1 MMTELKNSNCIEEY
15 QENGKTKVRIKPF
28 NALIELYD
36 NQIPTGNIKENL
48 DKLQNYVMK
57 VADAKGLTKP
67 ASAAFSN
74 TRGTWFEVMIAI
86 QSWNY
91 RIKRGYNDYLIIKMP
106 NVKTFDFRKIF
117 DDETREK
124 LYQLEKSL
132 LTHKQQ
138 VRLITS
144 NPDLLIIRQKD
155 LIKDEYNQPIDK
167 FTHENVDTAL
177 TLFKHLERKCK
188 WDSLVAGIGLKT
200 SLRPDRRLQL
210 VHEGNILKSLFA
222 HLKMRY
228 WNPKAEFKYYGAS
241 SEPVSQADD
250 DALQTAATHTI
261 VNVNST
267 PERAVDDV
275 FSLTSFEDIDKMLDQ
290 IIKK

>member
-1 MMTELKNSNCIEEY
+1 MTTNLTNSNCVEEY
-15 QENGKTKVRIKPF
+15 KENGKTKIRIKPF
-28 NALIELYD
+28 NALIELYHH
-36 NQIPTGNIKENL
+36 QTPTGSIKENL
-48 DKLQNYVMK
+48 DKLENYVK
-57 VADAKGLTKP
+57 DVVKAKGLAIPT
-67 ASAAFSN
+67 SGAFSN

-91 RIKRGYNDYLIIKMP
+91 RVKRELNDYLIIKMP

-117 DDETREK
+117 DNETREK
-124 LYQLEKSL
+124 LHQLEKSL

-155 LIKDEYNQPIDK
+155 LIKSEYNLPINK
-167 FTHENVDTAL
+167 LTHENIDVAL
-177 TLFKHLERKCK
+177 TLFKDIEGKCK
-188 WDSLVAGIGLKT
+188 WDSLVAGVGLKT

-241 SEPVSQADD
+241 SEPVSKADD

-267 PERAVDDV
+267 PERAVDDI